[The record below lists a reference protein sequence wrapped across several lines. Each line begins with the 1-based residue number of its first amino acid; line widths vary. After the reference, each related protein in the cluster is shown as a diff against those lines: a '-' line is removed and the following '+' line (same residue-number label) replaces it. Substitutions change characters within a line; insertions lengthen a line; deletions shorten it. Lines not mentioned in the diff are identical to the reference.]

1 MKKYIVFGFLFIF
14 CLCIKGVAYGQLS
27 KSNNTFMIRHTV
39 VFKLIHPKDSPGEK
53 AFLNAIMK
61 LSAIP
66 GVQNF
71 ECLRQISKKN
81 NFDFGLSMEFQSIKA
96 YEDYNQNPD
105 HIAFVQTYWIK
116 EVKDFMEIDFEPLK

>member
-1 MKKYIVFGFLFIF
+1 MKKYIFFGFLFFF
-14 CLCIKGVAYGQLS
+14 CVSNKGVADGQLS
-27 KSNNTFMIRHTV
+27 KSNNTYMIRHTV
-39 VFKLIHPKDSPGEK
+39 VFKLIHVKDSPGEK

-66 GVQNF
+66 GVLNF

-81 NFDFGLSMEFQSIKA
+81 TFDFGLSMEFDSMKA

-105 HIAFVQTYWIK
+105 HVAFVQTYWK
-116 EVKDFMEIDFEPLK
+116 KKLKILWK